1 MTKCVKLLKILKF
14 VTLLFNIII
23 FCISKNKE
31 FVGIYFQG
39 DVMVSTG
46 VLKIGIA
53 IRRSGNCVIK
63 PEKFKTNDKDYSLLA
78 A

>member
-1 MTKCVKLLKILKF
+1 
-14 VTLLFNIII
+14 
-23 FCISKNKE
+23 
-31 FVGIYFQG
+31 
-39 DVMVSTG
+39 MVSTG

-63 PEKFKTNDKDYSLLA
+63 PENFKTNDKDYSLLA